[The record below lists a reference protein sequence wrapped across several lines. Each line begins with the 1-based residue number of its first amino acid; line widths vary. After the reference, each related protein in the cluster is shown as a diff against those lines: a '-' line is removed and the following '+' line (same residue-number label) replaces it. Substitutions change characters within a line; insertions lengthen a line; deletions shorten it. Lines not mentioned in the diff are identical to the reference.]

1 MFMMRI
7 THYGYIES
15 DDHTV
20 RLNKKARV
28 FAPHFI
34 GLGRYI
40 TIERDDTQMLICVA
54 RNQGLATL
62 IEEARAAVRNRF
74 DGDSTPLDSF
84 FVRISIAENDK
95 GRFWLDEGEERQYR
109 LSDGEV
115 I

>member
-20 RLNKKARV
+20 RLFRDALK
-28 FAPHFI
+28 FAPHYT

-40 TIERDDTQMLICVA
+40 TVERNDTQMMICEH
-54 RNQGLATL
+54 RNAGLAML
-62 IEEARAAVRNRF
+62 IEEAREVIKNRF
-74 DGDSTPLDSF
+74 DDPPLDSF

-95 GRFWLDEGEERQYR
+95 GRFWPDEGEERQYR

-115 I
+115 L